1 MKAQTITMKPKRS
14 VECHRERATMEG
26 SELIEGTSEPVR
38 YQTQLTNGTHFA
50 LSDTTRDKGRSELG
64 FRSHDLL
71 KATLASCMNITQRM
85 YARS

>member
-1 MKAQTITMKPKRS
+1 MKPKRS

-38 YQTQLTNGTHFA
+38 YQTQLTNGTHST
-50 LSDTTRDKGRSELG
+50 LSDTTRDKGGSELG

-71 KATLASCMNITQRM
+71 EATLASCMNITLRM
-85 YARS
+85 YAWS

>member
-1 MKAQTITMKPKRS
+1 
-14 VECHRERATMEG
+14 MEG

-38 YQTQLTNGTHFA
+38 YQTQLTNGTHLA
-50 LSDTTRDKGRSELG
+50 LSDTTRDKGRSKLG

>member
-1 MKAQTITMKPKRS
+1 M
-14 VECHRERATMEG
+14 
-26 SELIEGTSEPVR
+26 IEATSEPVR
-38 YQTQLTNGTHFA
+38 YQTQLTNGTHST

>member
-38 YQTQLTNGTHFA
+38 YQTQLTNGTHLA
-50 LSDTTRDKGRSELG
+50 LSDTTRDKGRSKLG